1 MSTGG
6 NKFEDFRTTST
17 IRKLNLWAQIILGVT
32 LYVGLNFLAARHYQ
46 KWDFSENRKNS
57 LSPESVAYVKNLK
70 VPVEIFA
77 VVSQYARD
85 NEETAVLRDLRAVF
99 KQYEYNSSKSSP
111 VKSSFVN
118 AHIENKRAEELA
130 SRFGSDLENCV
141 VVASGNKFKR
151 IPIGDF
157 YDIEEG
163 KRTNFKGEQLLTSA
177 ILSVS
182 SGKTSTIYFLKGHG
196 ELSPKDSSLSRG
208 LSEFASALSRRN
220 YNIEELDLSKSAQI
234 PENADMIIIA
244 GARAT
249 MLPNEIDQ
257 LRKYLL
263 KNNGRLV
270 VFLDMGSLNGLEDV
284 LFDWGIMSDDMLVLD
299 TSGDYESAGGDLI
312 ARSFPQKAHPISK
325 YLIDSDMP
333 VQFGSVRPVRPDMGA
348 PIDDTLKIAP
358 LILSG
363 NSSWAEKSYARG
375 GSQTYDAA
383 ADLAGPLPLA
393 MVASRTGGKDL
404 GLNIPGGKLAVFG
417 DENFII
423 NKWFN
428 RLGNSKLALNTV
440 NWMLE
445 ENTMLNIPSRQI
457 SLYTITLS
465 HNQIMSLALR
475 YMSLPAVVLLLAL
488 IVSFARRR

>member
-348 PIDDTLKIAP
+348 PIDDTLKIDP

>member
-244 GARAT
+244 GARAA

-312 ARSFPQKAHPISK
+312 ARSFPQKAHPISR

-348 PIDDTLKIAP
+348 PIDDTLKIDP

>member
-1 MSTGG
+1 MSLGE
-6 NKFEDFRTTST
+6 NKFDDFKTTSVV
-17 IRKLNLWAQIILGVT
+17 RRLNLWAQIVLGVT
-32 LYVGLNFLAARHYQ
+32 LYLGLNFLAARHYQ

-57 LSPESVAYVKNLK
+57 LSPESVAYVRNLK
-70 VPVEIFA
+70 APVEIFA
-77 VVSQYARD
+77 IVSQYAKD
-85 NEETAVLRDLRAVF
+85 NEEVSVLRDLRSIL
-99 KQYEYNSSKSSP
+99 KQYEYNSLKSAP
-111 VKSSFVN
+111 VKSHFVN
-118 AHIENKRAEELA
+118 AHIENKKAEELA
-130 SRFGSDLENCV
+130 SRFGSDLENSV
-141 VVASGNKFKR
+141 VVASGNRFKR
-151 IPIGDF
+151 IPIVDF
-157 YDIEEG
+157 YDIEAG
-163 KRTNFKGEQLLTSA
+163 KRTNFKGEQLLSSA

-182 SGKTSTIYFLKGHG
+182 SGKTPTIYFLKGHG
-196 ELSPKDSSLSRG
+196 ELSPDDSSLSRG
-208 LSEFASALSRRN
+208 LSEFAGALSRRN
-220 YNIEELDLSKSAQI
+220 YNIEELDLSKSSQI

-263 KNNGRLV
+263 KDNGRMAI
-270 VFLDMGSLNGLEDV
+270 FLDMGSLNGLEDV
-284 LFDWGIMSDDMLVLD
+284 LFDWGIMSDDMLILD

-312 ARSFPQKAHPISK
+312 ARSFPQKAHPISR
-325 YLIDSDMP
+325 YLIDADMP

-348 PIDDTLKIAP
+348 PIDDTLKLDP

-375 GSQTYDAA
+375 GRQVYDSAT
-383 ADLAGPLPLA
+383 DLEGPLPLA
-393 MVASRTGGKDL
+393 MIASRSGGKDL

-428 RLGNSKLALNTV
+428 RLGNSKLALNTI

-465 HNQIMSLALR
+465 HNQIMALALR
-475 YMSLPAVVLLLAL
+475 YMSLPAAILLLAL

>member
-312 ARSFPQKAHPISK
+312 ARSFPQKAHPISR

-348 PIDDTLKIAP
+348 PIDDTLKIDP